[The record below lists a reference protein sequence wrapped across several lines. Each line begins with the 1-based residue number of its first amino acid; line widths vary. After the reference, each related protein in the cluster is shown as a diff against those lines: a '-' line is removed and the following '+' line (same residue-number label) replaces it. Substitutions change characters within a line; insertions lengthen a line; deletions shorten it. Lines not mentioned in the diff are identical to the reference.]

1 MPSASEGEGRVV
13 MTDFVRLLKG
23 GDDAKKDGAA
33 IVPGQ
38 PEKSHLVAQI
48 TPMKGVAEIPPKK
61 APLHESEVALI
72 KRWIAEGAKDDT
84 PENAKQ
90 RFDAEHPPIY
100 SRPPVI
106 VPLDFSPDGS
116 LLAVAGFH
124 EEELLSDWQLLEQGR
139 KPSQIAPLQKTNAM
153 NHPIYRIT
161 SVECVLPYALRLRF
175 NDGLTRTIDLE
186 PILEGELYGPLR
198 DPDIFAQVALDPEIH
213 TVVWPCGADFDPA
226 TLHDWPEHEAAFRA
240 AAERW
245 KHSAASV

>member
-1 MPSASEGEGRVV
+1 
-13 MTDFVRLLKG
+13 
-23 GDDAKKDGAA
+23 
-33 IVPGQ
+33 
-38 PEKSHLVAQI
+38 
-48 TPMKGVAEIPPKK
+48 
-61 APLHESEVALI
+61 
-72 KRWIAEGAKDDT
+72 
-84 PENAKQ
+84 
-90 RFDAEHPPIY
+90 
-100 SRPPVI
+100 
-106 VPLDFSPDGS
+106 
-116 LLAVAGFH
+116 
-124 EEELLSDWQLLEQGR
+124 
-139 KPSQIAPLQKTNAM
+139 M

-198 DPDIFAQVALDPEIH
+198 DPEIFAQVALDPEIR